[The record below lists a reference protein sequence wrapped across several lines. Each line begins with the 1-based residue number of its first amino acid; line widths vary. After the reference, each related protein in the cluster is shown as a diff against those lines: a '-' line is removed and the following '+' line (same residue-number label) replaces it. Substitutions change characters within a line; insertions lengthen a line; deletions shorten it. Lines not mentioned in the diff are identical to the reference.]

1 MAKKELSSSISRN
14 KRALFDYEIIEK
26 LEAGLV
32 LIGCEVKSIR
42 EGNISLRDTYAR
54 AIGNEIYLIGC
65 YIAPYKEGSYQ
76 NADPSRDRKILLHK
90 KELSKWSSKVREKG
104 FTIVPISMYFKDN
117 KVKLKLGLGRSKK
130 LHDKRHALKE
140 KDTKRELDRARKHF

>member
-1 MAKKELSSSISRN
+1 MSKKESPSSISKN

-32 LIGCEVKSIR
+32 LIGCEVKAIR
-42 EGNISLRDTYAR
+42 QGNISLRDTYAR
-54 AIGNEIYLIGC
+54 AIGTELYLIGC

-76 NADPSRDRKILLHK
+76 NANPTRDRKVLLHK
-90 KELSKWSSKVREKG
+90 RELEKWNSKVREKG
-104 FTIVPISMYFKDN
+104 FTIVPIEMYFKDN
-117 KVKLKLGLGRSKK
+117 KVKIKLGLGKSKK

-140 KDTKRELDRARKHF
+140 KDIKRELDRARKQF

>member
-26 LEAGLV
+26 IEAGLV

-42 EGNISLRDTYAR
+42 QGNISLRDTYAR

-76 NADPSRDRKILLHK
+76 NENPTRDRKILLHK
-90 KELSKWSSKVREKG
+90 KELAKWSSKVREKG
-104 FTIVPISMYFKDN
+104 FTIVPISMYFRDN
-117 KVKLKLGLGRSKK
+117 KVKLQLGLGRSKK

-140 KDTKRELDRARKHF
+140 KDTKRELDRARKQF